1 MDVCVVGLGKI
12 GLPLAVQIA
21 SKGHKVIGVDILSE
35 TVEKINK
42 SIEPFSGEENLSEML
57 TSVVNSQHLF
67 ATTDISMAVKQSDY
81 ILVVVPLVIDEDGEI
96 DFSNIDSVTNSV
108 AKELK
113 EGSTVIYETTLP
125 VGTTRER
132 LAPKISEIS
141 GLEVGKEFFL
151 VHSPERVF
159 SGRIFSDL
167 QKYPKLVGGIDK
179 KSTEKGIEFYEAFL
193 DFVSRND
200 LSKVNGVWE
209 MSSADAAEFA
219 KIAETTFRNVNI
231 ALANE
236 FAKFS
241 QENGLDIFE
250 VIEAS
255 NSQPFSLIH
264 QPGIAV
270 GGHCIPVYPKFYLQK
285 DSDAILPYEAIKIN
299 ESMPDFAIDTIK
311 NVFGSI
317 SGKKVVVFGAAYR
330 GGVKEIAFS
339 GVKPIVQKLNDL
351 NAHVFVHDTFFD
363 SFELKELGYKP
374 YILGEECDIAIFQA
388 DHKEYLD
395 LLPEDIPGVK
405 LVLDGRGFLEA
416 DKWSNLLL
424 INLGVA
430 FERKV

>member
-151 VHSPERVF
+151 VHSPE
-159 SGRIFSDL
+159 
-167 QKYPKLVGGIDK
+167 
-179 KSTEKGIEFYEAFL
+179 
-193 DFVSRND
+193 
-200 LSKVNGVWE
+200 
-209 MSSADAAEFA
+209 
-219 KIAETTFRNVNI
+219 
-231 ALANE
+231 
-236 FAKFS
+236 
-241 QENGLDIFE
+241 
-250 VIEAS
+250 
-255 NSQPFSLIH
+255 
-264 QPGIAV
+264 
-270 GGHCIPVYPKFYLQK
+270 
-285 DSDAILPYEAIKIN
+285 
-299 ESMPDFAIDTIK
+299 
-311 NVFGSI
+311 
-317 SGKKVVVFGAAYR
+317 
-330 GGVKEIAFS
+330 
-339 GVKPIVQKLNDL
+339 
-351 NAHVFVHDTFFD
+351 
-363 SFELKELGYKP
+363 
-374 YILGEECDIAIFQA
+374 
-388 DHKEYLD
+388 
-395 LLPEDIPGVK
+395 
-405 LVLDGRGFLEA
+405 
-416 DKWSNLLL
+416 
-424 INLGVA
+424 
-430 FERKV
+430 